1 MTFGDAS
8 SAVLGKDD
16 YHADIRKI
24 VKGTGLHNENEFYMI
39 SLITIG
45 WHARF
50 HRVRTGGKPLPLMY
64 ATANGRDHH
73 LEYDSIAF
81 TDGVYEH
88 EYVKLY
94 PVVPHGGKLTQHSLY
109 TSIYSHLI
117 FYFTI

>member
-24 VKGTGLHNENEFYMI
+24 VEGTGLRNEKEFYMI

-50 HRVRTGGKPLPLMY
+50 HHVRTGKPLPLMY
-64 ATANGRDHH
+64 ATANGRDQH
-73 LEYDSIAF
+73 LEYDSIVF
-81 TDGVYEH
+81 TDDVYLH
-88 EYVKLY
+88 KYVKLY
-94 PVVPHGGKLTQHSLY
+94 RVVPHGGKLTQHSLY
-109 TSIYSHLI
+109 TSIYSHLT